1 MAYTQ
6 SFGAIPSKIDIRDY
20 VASVSVDID
29 LPEEFELEMCA
40 VKNQGAVGSCV
51 AYSISEVI
59 EYFNKV
65 QEGKYVK
72 MSTGYIYGNRIN
84 TNYTGSGMY
93 PSSALSNT
101 VKYGDVPNSMFSYNV
116 EVPEAIKKFAEQC
129 FELSPDAVPNRLSSY
144 FRLDTKEAIKVSL
157 IKNGPVVFAMPWY
170 SDISI
175 KDGVIQHDPDSTSVR
190 GHHCMVVY
198 GWNETGWKIQ
208 NSWGTSWGHQGRA
221 ILPYYVKITEAY
233 GVTDEISEK
242 LHNQK
247 LKELEKSNAD
257 YIERI
262 KELNLA
268 LTSLQ
273 EVYVAKGKQL
283 TEAQTLLDKI
293 KKSIEEDDVLIGN
306 LEKDKEALT
315 AYIKEVQDAYSELKT
330 IYDSNKEELE
340 NYTKIIEEQKKTIE
354 ILEQDL
360 LDVKKPFK
368 NWSKTIVKVINWIIN
383 LFKKRK

>member
-1 MAYTQ
+1 
-6 SFGAIPSKIDIRDY
+6 
-20 VASVSVDID
+20 
-29 LPEEFELEMCA
+29 
-40 VKNQGAVGSCV
+40 
-51 AYSISEVI
+51 
-59 EYFNKV
+59 
-65 QEGKYVK
+65 
-72 MSTGYIYGNRIN
+72 MSTGYIYGNRLNIN
-84 TNYTGSGMY
+84 HTGPGMY
-93 PSSALSNT
+93 VSSALSNT

-116 EVPEAIKKFAEQC
+116 EVPEAIEKFAERC

-144 FRLDTKEAIKVSL
+144 FRLDTEEAIKVNL

-170 SDISI
+170 SDIFI
-175 KDGVIQHDPDSTSVR
+175 KNGVIQHDPNSTSIR
-190 GHHCMVVY
+190 GHHCMVIY
-198 GWNETGWKIQ
+198 GWNKTGWKIQ
-208 NSWGTSWGHQGRA
+208 NSWGKNWCHQGRA
-221 ILPYYVKITEAY
+221 ILPYYVKISEAY

-247 LKELEKSNAD
+247 LKELEKLNAD
-257 YIERI
+257 YIERV
-262 KELNLA
+262 KELNLT

-273 EVYVAKGKQL
+273 EAYKTKEKQL
-283 TEAQTLLDKI
+283 TEAQTLLDRI
-293 KKSIEEDDVLIGN
+293 KKSIEEDGMLINN

-315 AYIKEVQDAYSELKT
+315 AYIKEVQDAYSKLKAT
-330 IYDSNKEELE
+330 YDSNKEELE